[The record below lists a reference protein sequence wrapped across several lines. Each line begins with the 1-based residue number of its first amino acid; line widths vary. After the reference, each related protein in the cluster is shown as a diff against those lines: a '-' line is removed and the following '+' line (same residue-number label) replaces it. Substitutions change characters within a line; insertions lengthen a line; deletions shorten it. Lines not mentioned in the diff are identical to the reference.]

1 MEENEPRA
9 VDMSTTLQDKSNGV
23 TDASKGP
30 RVSRGSQSGDSTRSS
45 TAAWLLPAMVGVAV
59 ALVVFLA
66 GAWFVSGRED
76 KYVASGSMVIL
87 PKPGDDAVESAYW
100 ETLGKGIVSTFAEV
114 IRSAPITGAASGAG
128 TRVTISPE
136 SSLLVVEG
144 TANSARAAE
153 QVAQLRIDAG
163 LAAVVQLTTPFRVE
177 IVDRPVDSAARS
189 GLSKTSLIGAS
200 GMAALALGVAA
211 AQGALVLRRPTHQT
225 RG

>member
-1 MEENEPRA
+1 
-9 VDMSTTLQDKSNGV
+9 MSTTMQNKSTDVADSSNG
-23 TDASKGP
+23 S
-30 RVSRGSQSGDSTRSS
+30 RFSRGSQSGESSRSA
-45 TAAWLLPAMVGVAV
+45 TAGWLLPAMVGVAV

-76 KYVASGSMVIL
+76 KFVASGSMVIL
-87 PKPGDDAVESAYW
+87 PKPGNDQVESSYW

-114 IRSAPITGAASGAG
+114 IRSAPITSAPPGTS

-144 TANSARAAE
+144 TGNSARAAE
-153 QVAQLRIDAG
+153 QIAQLRIDAG
-163 LAAVVQLTTPFRVE
+163 LAAVEKLTTPFRVE
-177 IVDRPVDSAARS
+177 IVDRPADSAARS

-200 GMAALALGVAA
+200 GLAALALGVAA
-211 AQGALVLRRPTHQT
+211 AQGALVLRRPTRQT